1 MLFSHYTNK
10 PICFSSNTK
19 KIVEKTISIQNL
31 EITSDGT
38 FYKEI
43 KCLNNKF
50 GLCKKRKIS
59 QCTYNLIWNYIISS
73 ISGYLIKKS
82 YLQLS
87 ANRLSEFKQ
96 REDGVGLKIIL
107 K

>member
-1 MLFSHYTNK
+1 M
-10 PICFSSNTK
+10 
-19 KIVEKTISIQNL
+19 IQ
-31 EITSDGT
+31 T
-38 FYKEI
+38 
-43 KCLNNKF
+43 C
-50 GLCKKRKIS
+50 
-59 QCTYNLIWNYIISS
+59 

-107 K
+107 KWSEKRSLSKLKREKTLGLQFLKAKV